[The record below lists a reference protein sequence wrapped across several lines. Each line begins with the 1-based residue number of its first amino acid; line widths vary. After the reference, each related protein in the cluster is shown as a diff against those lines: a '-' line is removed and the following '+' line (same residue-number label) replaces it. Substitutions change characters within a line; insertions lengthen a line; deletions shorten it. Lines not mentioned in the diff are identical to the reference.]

1 MRNRRALADDNRTVR
16 FLTFDCYGTLIDWR
30 EGIETNFKKFFLED
44 KEQIVG
50 LDIFRRYV
58 ALEAN
63 EEEGYKAYYDVLR
76 DTSLRLVKNLGVDP
90 SESAAE
96 KFAKS
101 ITHWPAFDDTAPTLK
116 NLGRLG
122 YKRVILSNIDR
133 NLLAG
138 TIRNNHLEVDDFI
151 TAQDVSSYK
160 PAKTHWIS
168 FLRAFKVKRDEL
180 LHVANSVYHD
190 IIPANELGLKTV
202 WVNRYRE
209 PPPKK
214 VRPSYVVDR
223 LSGLFEI
230 LGTKQV

>member
-1 MRNRRALADDNRTVR
+1 MRNRRVQADDNRTIR

-44 KEQIVG
+44 EEQIAG

-63 EEEGYKAYYDVLR
+63 EEEAYKVYDDVLR
-76 DTSLRLVKNLGVDP
+76 DTSLRLAKNLGVDP

-101 ITHWPAFDDTAPTLK
+101 ITHWPAFEDTAPALK
-116 NLGRLG
+116 KLGRLG
-122 YKRVILSNIDR
+122 YRRVILSNIDR
-133 NLLAG
+133 NLLTG
-138 TIRNNHLEVDDFI
+138 TIRNSHLEVDGFI
-151 TAQDVSSYK
+151 TAQDVRSYK
-160 PAKTHWIS
+160 PAKKHWIS
-168 FLRAFKVKRDEL
+168 FLRAFKVKRDEV

-209 PPPKK
+209 SLPRK
-214 VRPSYVVDR
+214 VKPSYVVDK

-230 LGTKQV
+230 LSTRQV

>member
-1 MRNRRALADDNRTVR
+1 MRNRRIQADDNRTIR

-30 EGIETNFKKFFLED
+30 EGIETNFKKFFLDE

-50 LDIFRRYV
+50 LDIFKRYV

-63 EEEGYKAYYDVLR
+63 QEKAYKAYNDVLR
-76 DTSLRLVKNLGVDP
+76 DTSLRLAKNLGVDP

-101 ITHWPAFDDTAPTLK
+101 ITHWPAFDDTAPALK
-116 NLGRLG
+116 KLGRLG
-122 YKRVILSNIDR
+122 YKRIILSNIDR
-133 NLLAG
+133 NLLTG
-138 TIRNNHLEVDDFI
+138 TIRNNHLEVDGFI
-151 TAQDVSSYK
+151 TAQDVRSYK
-160 PAKTHWIS
+160 PAKKHWIS
-168 FLRAFKVKRDEL
+168 LLRAFKVKRDEV

-209 PPPKK
+209 SPPRK
-214 VRPSYVVDR
+214 VKPSYVVDR
-223 LSGLFEI
+223 LSDLFEI
-230 LGTKQV
+230 LSTRQV